1 MENREYASWKSL
13 ELLDTLLALADAGHS
28 HAVMEMFQVC
38 WKPPRLDELGSLY
51 KKNHVLGSKDA
62 LPRRS
67 DLRADPDQPSA
78 HELPDG
84 GAGADAADLPGEPP
98 QLGRHPQLRLALHHA
113 QPQGRRHAR
122 HGGVVQELAG
132 NLKL

>member
-1 MENREYASWKSL
+1 M
-13 ELLDTLLALADAGHS
+13 LL
-28 HAVMEMFQVC
+28 
-38 WKPPRLDELGSLY
+38 PPLGSE
-51 KKNHVLGSKDA
+51 DA
-62 LPRRS
+62 LPRRA
-67 DLRADPDQPSA
+67 DAGADPDQPA
-78 HELPDG
+78 ADQLPDG

-132 NLKL
+132 EFEALDGIMNNMTSFLVLVCLFASLQVLKISCTTTATTLNLQTLAIQA